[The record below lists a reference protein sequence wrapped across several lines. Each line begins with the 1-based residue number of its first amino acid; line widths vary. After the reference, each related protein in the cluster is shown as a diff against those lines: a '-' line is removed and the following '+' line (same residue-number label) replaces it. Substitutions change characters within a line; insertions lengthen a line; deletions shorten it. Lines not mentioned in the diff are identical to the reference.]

1 MKRLI
6 TSILLCLSLM
16 GLAPLPSASA
26 QGTLTQGVW
35 SLAYPDFSKLASDK
49 SWKFEVIANGSNQ
62 IFQTDLIRV
71 EVTNSSGESI
81 GSGSYL
87 QRSGSVKSAVVDVT
101 LIYKENLTSIEI
113 ARGLNVKVQINRFDL
128 RESGGT
134 LTFIV
139 PTTTFPKRP
148 IQNTDYIK
156 LNSDFSKPLVYPEDC
171 AKVPFSYTMN
181 DPYEEIDQVNFDII
195 DSKGKSLAG
204 AYSYGYRSGV
214 IQGELSL
221 CDYSLSSAAA
231 PYQFQIELE
240 FDSSLKKSPGIILSQ
255 FVVAGK
261 FATVDAQIAGMPSVC
276 QKGSTFRVS
285 NGTCPTGFKLVNFGA
300 LSDIQWNTLT
310 RSAGSLKNKN
320 FIIYGCVAQFDSNT
334 GGSKFRAY
342 ALPSPAERYYDGAN
356 SLFTGSA
363 KALLKLSKDD
373 AFAAK
378 VTVSGATT
386 YTTLGGRTSVPSFLI
401 RDFVKI
407 GTC

>member
-1 MKRLI
+1 MKRSI
-6 TSILLCLSLM
+6 TLFVLCLSLM
-16 GLAPLPSASA
+16 GLAPIQSASA
-26 QGTLTQGVW
+26 QGTIAQGVW
-35 SLAYPDFSKLASDK
+35 SLKYPDFSKLASDR
-49 SWKFEVIANGSNQ
+49 SWKFEVVANGSNQ

-71 EVTNSSGESI
+71 EVLNSSGDSV

-87 QRSGSVKSAVVDVT
+87 QRTGSAKAAIVDVT
-101 LIYKENLTSIEI
+101 IIYKEYLTSSELTK
-113 ARGLNVKVQINRFDL
+113 GLNVKVQISRFDP
-128 RESGGT
+128 RQPGGN

-148 IQNTDYIK
+148 IQNSDYIS
-156 LNSDFSKPLVYPEDC
+156 LNSDFSKPLTYPEDC
-171 AKVPFSYTMN
+171 TKVPFSYTIN

-195 DSKGKSLAG
+195 DAKGKSLAG
-204 AYSYGYRSGV
+204 AYSYGYRGGV

-221 CDYSLSSAAA
+221 CDYSLSSATA

-240 FDSSLKKSPGIILSQ
+240 FISDLKKSPGIILSP

-261 FATVDAQIAGMPSVC
+261 FATVDTQVSGMSSVC
-276 QKGSTFRVS
+276 QKGTSYKTS
-285 NGTCPTGFKLVNFGA
+285 NGACPAGFKLVNFGPI
-300 LSDIQWNTLT
+300 SSIQWNTLT

-320 FIIYGCVAQFDSNT
+320 FIVYGCVAQFDSNT

-342 ALPSPAERYYDGAN
+342 TLPSPAERYYEGAN

-363 KALLKLSKDD
+363 KALLKLSEDD